1 MALSRMQIDAYEAD
15 GIVHPIRGL
24 EPDEARA
31 FIPAQQDL
39 EARLRAGWNL
49 PQYPKV
55 HLLAGWACD
64 LVTRPSIVD
73 AVASI
78 IGPDVVCWCA
88 TFFAKPPHDPGYVG
102 WHQDATYWG
111 LDPVEKVATVW
122 LGLTESTPANGC
134 MQYVPG
140 SHRRGPRPH
149 AQRIDDAN
157 LLQSG
162 QFVRLSADD
171 DTVADVVLDA
181 GEFSIHHARTLHGSR
196 PNTSDRPRIG
206 LSINYVAAG
215 ARQISGPDSVTPV
228 RGRDHGNFR
237 LESPPDEDFSQA
249 AVAAWLAALEY
260 PSGLGRSAKRAG
272 AAAG

>member
-1 MALSRMQIDAYEAD
+1 MTLSRMQIEAFGEN

-24 EPDEARA
+24 APDVARA
-31 FIPAQQDL
+31 LVPAQRDL
-39 EARLRAGWNL
+39 EARLRAGWDL

-55 HLLAGWACD
+55 HLLARWVHD
-64 LVTRPSIVD
+64 LVTRPSITD

-78 IGPDVVCWCA
+78 VGPDILCWSSA
-88 TFFAKPPHDPGYVG
+88 FFAKPPRDPGFVG

-111 LDPVEKVATVW
+111 LEPVEKVVTVW

-140 SHRRGPRPH
+140 SHRRGPRLH
-149 AQRIDDAN
+149 VQRLDDAN

-162 QFVRLSADD
+162 QFVELVDGSDTIADC
-171 DTVADVVLDA
+171 VLDA

-196 PNTSDRPRIG
+196 PNPSDRPRIG
-206 LSINYVAAG
+206 LSVNYVAAG
-215 ARQISGPDSVTPV
+215 VRQVAGPDSATLV
-228 RGRDHGNFR
+228 RGRDRGDFR
-237 LESPPDEDFSQA
+237 LEPRPDADFSPG
-249 AVAAWLAALEY
+249 AVAAWLDALEY
-260 PSGLGRSAKRAG
+260 PSGIGRSEKRV